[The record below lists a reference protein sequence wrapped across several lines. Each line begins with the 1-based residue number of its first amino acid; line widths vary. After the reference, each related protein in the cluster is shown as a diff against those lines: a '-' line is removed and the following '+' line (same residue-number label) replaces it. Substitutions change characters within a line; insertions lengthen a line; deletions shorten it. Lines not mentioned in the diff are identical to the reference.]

1 MESGNKRIAK
11 NAIML
16 YIRMLLSMF
25 VGLYTS
31 RVVLQ
36 VLGVEDYGVYGLVGS
51 VVSMMGFINASM
63 SGATSRFITYEL
75 GRGDKKRLNE
85 TFSSALIVHFI
96 IALFIILLG
105 ETIGLWFLC
114 NKLVIP
120 EGRMTAAHW
129 VFHLSLLS
137 SAIGITQPPY
147 SACMMAH
154 ERMDIYAYFEL
165 LNVTLK
171 LLIVFVIRYFEFD
184 KLIFYA
190 ILVVSVSIFMRA
202 LYRLYCVKHYEESH
216 FRWVWNKPQIKSM
229 LSFSGWDLYGNL
241 SFSLVQHGR
250 NFIINIFFGV
260 LLNAACGIATTVQ
273 GTIQRFSNNI
283 KGAFRPQII
292 KSYASHNFQRMQ
304 FLIIEGSKYSYLM
317 LMLIS
322 VPIAIEIHFVI
333 NLWLGQIPVFVPSF
347 CRILLM
353 QNAFITLNA
362 YLIIAIHATGK
373 VKRFF
378 YAGTLSLLQLP
389 VLYILFN
396 FFHVN
401 PNWTYFV
408 SFFFSFLSL
417 FVYLGI
423 AKVQVPELDVWY
435 ILLMW
440 LKPVFFSLVCASP
453 LYILHKTLIPG
464 FFRFTLLFIIYFLL
478 MSLVSFYFLMNKDT
492 REKVK
497 KILYS
502 RLQLVRIFGNK

>member
-75 GRGDKKRLNE
+75 GSGDKKRLNE
-85 TFSSALIVHFI
+85 TFCSSLIVHFI
-96 IALFIILLG
+96 IALCIILLG

-171 LLIVFVIRYFEFD
+171 LLIVFVIRSFEFD

-202 LYRLYCVKHYEESH
+202 LYRLYCVKHYEESR

-273 GTIQRFSNNI
+273 GTIQRFSDNI

-292 KSYASHNFQRMQ
+292 KSYASKNYSRME

-322 VPIAIEIHFVI
+322 VPIAIEIHYII

-378 YAGTLSLLQLP
+378 YSGTLSLLQLP

-396 FFHVN
+396 YFHVN

-408 SFFFSFLSL
+408 SFFFSFLNL
-417 FVYLGI
+417 FVFISI
-423 AKVQVPELDVWY
+423 AKLQIPELDVWV
-435 ILLMW
+435 IIQKW
-440 LKPVFFSLVCASP
+440 LKPVFISIICFFP
-453 LYILHKTLIPG
+453 LIIIHKTINPG
-464 FFRFTLLFIIYFLL
+464 FIRFSIIFICYLLL
-478 MSLVSFYFLMNKDT
+478 MSISTFYFLT
-492 REKVK
+492 EKYQRA
-497 KILYS
+497 KIIKIIKN
-502 RLQLVRIFGNK
+502 RGTGVINFI

>member
-1 MESGNKRIAK
+1 MDSNNKRIFK

-36 VLGVEDYGVYGLVGS
+36 VLGVEDYGIYGLVGG
-51 VVSMMGFINASM
+51 VVAMMGFINASM
-63 SGATSRFITYEL
+63 GGATSRFITYEL
-75 GRGDKKRLNE
+75 GIGDKKRLNE

-96 IALFIILLG
+96 IALLIIFIG

-120 EGRMTAAHW
+120 EERLNAAHW
-129 VFHLSLLS
+129 VFHLSILS
-137 SAIGITQPPY
+137 AAIGITQPPY

-154 ERMDIYAYFEL
+154 ERMDIYAYYEL
-165 LNVTLK
+165 LHVTLK

-202 LYRLYCVKHYEESH
+202 IYRIYCVRHYEESR
-216 FRWVWNKPQIKSM
+216 FQWVWNKSLLKSM
-229 LSFSGWDLYGNL
+229 LSFSGWDLYGNM

-260 LLNAACGIATTVQ
+260 LLNAACSIATTVQ
-273 GTIQRFSNNI
+273 GTIQRFSTNI
-283 KGAFRPQII
+283 KAAFRPQII
-292 KSYASHNFQRMQ
+292 KSYATHDYARMQ
-304 FLIIEGSKYSYLM
+304 YLISQGSMFSYLM
-317 LMLIS
+317 VMVVS
-322 VPIAIEIHFVI
+322 VPIAFEIHYVI
-333 NLWLGQIPVFVPSF
+333 DLWLGQVPVFVPSF

-353 QNAFITLNA
+353 QNAFITINA
-362 YLIIAIHATGK
+362 YLIIAIHATGD

-378 YAGTLSLLQLP
+378 YAGSLSLLQLP
-389 VLYILFN
+389 VLYIF
-396 FFHVN
+396 FKYFHVN

-417 FVYLGI
+417 FVYAAI
-423 AKVQVPELDVWY
+423 AKVQVPKLDVWT
-435 ILLMW
+435 ILLKW
-440 LKPVFFSLVCASP
+440 LKPVFVSFICLVP
-453 LYILHKTLIPG
+453 LFFLHKTISPG
-464 FFRFTLLFIIYFLL
+464 FIRFALLFICYFLL
-478 MSLVSFYFLMNKDT
+478 VSIVSYFYLMDVES

-497 KILYS
+497 SLFLAKIKFIK
-502 RLQLVRIFGNK
+502 VFNK

>member
-1 MESGNKRIAK
+1 MVSENKRIAR

-75 GRGDKKRLNE
+75 GRGDKKSLNE
-85 TFSSALIVHFI
+85 TFCSALIVHFL
-96 IALFIILLG
+96 IALFIILIG

-120 EGRMTAAHW
+120 DGRMTAAHW
-129 VFHLSLLS
+129 VFHLSLMS
-137 SAIGITQPPY
+137 AAIGITQPPY

-154 ERMDIYAYFEL
+154 EKMDIYAYFDL
-165 LNVTLK
+165 LHVTLK
-171 LLIVFVIRYFEFD
+171 LLIVFLLSCSWFD

-190 ILVVSVSIFMRA
+190 FLEVSVSILMLA
-202 LYRLYCVKHYEESH
+202 IYRIYCLRHFEESH
-216 FRWVWNKPQIKSM
+216 FRWVWNKLQFKSM

-260 LLNAACGIATTVQ
+260 ILNAACGIATTVQ

-283 KGAFRPQII
+283 KGAFSPQII

-304 FLIIEGSKYSYLM
+304 FLIIEGSKYSYLF
-317 LMLIS
+317 LMIVS

-333 NLWLGQIPVFVPSF
+333 NLWLGQIPVYVPSF
-347 CRILLM
+347 CRILLI

-362 YLIIAIHATGK
+362 YLIIAIHATGR

-378 YAGTLSLLQLP
+378 YTGSLSLCQLP
-389 VLYILFN
+389 VLYFLFSYY
-396 FFHVN
+396 HLN
-401 PNWTYFV
+401 PDWIYYV
-408 SFFFSFLSL
+408 SFFFSFLSM
-417 FVYLGI
+417 FVYIGI
-423 AKVQVPELDVWY
+423 VRIQIPELDVW
-435 ILLMW
+435 IVFFKW
-440 LKPVFFSLVCASP
+440 LKPVLVSLICFLPLIILHNNIDSGFIRFFLIFFS
-453 LYILHKTLIPG
+453 
-464 FFRFTLLFIIYFLL
+464 
-478 MSLVSFYFLMNKDT
+478 YFLMLSISTFCFLRDRHQRT
-492 REKVK
+492 IAIK
-497 KILYS
+497 KIKNGITGVKS
-502 RLQLVRIFGNK
+502 VFS

>member
-1 MESGNKRIAK
+1 MDSGNKRIAK

-75 GRGDKKRLNE
+75 GRGDKIRLNE
-85 TFSSALIVHFI
+85 TFCSALIVHFI
-96 IALFIILLG
+96 IALFIILIG

-129 VFHLSLLS
+129 VFHLSILS
-137 SAIGITQPPY
+137 AAIGITQPPY

-202 LYRLYCVKHYEESH
+202 LYRFYCVRHYEESH
-216 FRWVWNKPQIKSM
+216 FRWVWNKLQIKSM

-260 LLNAACGIATTVQ
+260 ILNAACGIATTVQ

-283 KGAFRPQII
+283 KGAFSPQII
-292 KSYASHNFQRMQ
+292 KSYASHNYQRMQ
-304 FLIIEGSKYSYLM
+304 LLIIEGSKYSYLF
-317 LMLIS
+317 LMIVS
-322 VPIAIEIHFVI
+322 VPIAFEIHFVI
-333 NLWLGQIPVFVPSF
+333 NLWLGQIPVYVPSF

-378 YAGTLSLLQLP
+378 YSGTLSLLQLP

-396 FFHVN
+396 YFHVN

-408 SFFFSFLSL
+408 SFFFSFLNF
-417 FVYLGI
+417 FVFIGI
-423 AKVQVPELDVWY
+423 AKLQIPELDVW
-435 ILLMW
+435 IIIQKW
-440 LKPVFFSLVCASP
+440 LKPVFISIICFFP
-453 LYILHKTLIPG
+453 LIFIHKTINPG
-464 FFRFTLLFIIYFLL
+464 FIRFSIIFICYLLL
-478 MSLVSFYFLMNKDT
+478 MSFSTFYFLT
-492 REKVK
+492 EKYQRA
-497 KILYS
+497 KIIKIIKN
-502 RLQLVRIFGNK
+502 RVTGVINIIK

>member
-1 MESGNKRIAK
+1 MDSGNKRIAK

-75 GRGDKKRLNE
+75 GRGDKIRLNE
-85 TFSSALIVHFI
+85 TFCSALIVHFI
-96 IALFIILLG
+96 IALFIILIG

-129 VFHLSLLS
+129 VFHLSILS
-137 SAIGITQPPY
+137 AAIGITQPPY

-202 LYRLYCVKHYEESH
+202 LYRFYCVRHYEESH
-216 FRWVWNKPQIKSM
+216 FRWVWNKLQIKSM

-260 LLNAACGIATTVQ
+260 ILNAACGIATTVQ

-283 KGAFRPQII
+283 KGAFSPQII
-292 KSYASHNFQRMQ
+292 KSYASHNYQRMQ
-304 FLIIEGSKYSYLM
+304 LLIIEGSKYSYLF
-317 LMLIS
+317 LMIVS

-333 NLWLGQIPVFVPSF
+333 NLWLGQIPVYVPSF

-378 YAGTLSLLQLP
+378 YSGTLSLLQLP

-396 FFHVN
+396 YFHVN

-408 SFFFSFLSL
+408 SFFFSFLNL
-417 FVYLGI
+417 FVFIGI
-423 AKVQVPELDVWY
+423 AKLQIPELDVW
-435 ILLMW
+435 IIIQKW
-440 LKPVFFSLVCASP
+440 LKPVFISIICFFP
-453 LYILHKTLIPG
+453 LIFIHKTINPG
-464 FFRFTLLFIIYFLL
+464 FIRFSIIFICYLLL
-478 MSLVSFYFLMNKDT
+478 MSFSTFYLLTEKYQRAKVIKIIKNRVT
-492 REKVK
+492 RVINIIK
-497 KILYS
+497 
-502 RLQLVRIFGNK
+502 

>member
-1 MESGNKRIAK
+1 
-11 NAIML
+11 ML

-75 GRGDKKRLNE
+75 GVGDKKRLNE
-85 TFSSALIVHFI
+85 TFCSALIVHFV
-96 IALFIILLG
+96 IAFLIILIG
-105 ETIGLWFLC
+105 ETLGLWFLC

-120 EGRMTAAHW
+120 EGRITAAHW
-129 VFHLSLLS
+129 VFHLSILS
-137 SAIGITQPPY
+137 AAIGITQPPY

-154 ERMDIYAYFEL
+154 ERMDIYAYYEL
-165 LNVTLK
+165 LHVTLK
-171 LLIVFVIRYFEFD
+171 LLIVFVIRFVEFD

-202 LYRLYCVKHYEESH
+202 LYRFYCVRHYEESH
-216 FRWVWNKPQIKSM
+216 FHWVWNKSQLTSM
-229 LSFSGWDLYGNL
+229 LSFSGWDLYGNM

-260 LLNAACGIATTVQ
+260 ILNAACGIATTVQ

-292 KSYASHNFQRMQ
+292 KSYASHNYQRME
-304 FLIIEGSKYSYLM
+304 FLISEGSKYSYLM
-317 LMLIS
+317 VMVIS
-322 VPIAIEIHFVI
+322 VPIAFEIHYII
-333 NLWLGQIPVFVPSF
+333 NLWLGQVPVYVPSF

-362 YLIIAIHATGK
+362 YMIIAIHATGN

-378 YAGTLSLLQLP
+378 YTGSLSLLQLP
-389 VLYILFN
+389 VLYVIFQYLQ
-396 FFHVN
+396 VG
-401 PNWTYFV
+401 PNWTYLV

-417 FVYLGI
+417 FVYIGI
-423 AKVQVPELDVWY
+423 ARVQLPDLDVWF
-435 ILLMW
+435 ILLKW
-440 LKPVFFSLVCASP
+440 LKPVLVSLLCLFP
-453 LYILHKTLIPG
+453 LYFLHKSFDSGLMRFVLIFLCYFLSVSFLTYYYLMDKNMRERVKVLIIKK
-464 FFRFTLLFIIYFLL
+464 FFR
-478 MSLVSFYFLMNKDT
+478 
-492 REKVK
+492 K
-497 KILYS
+497 K
-502 RLQLVRIFGNK
+502 R

>member
-1 MESGNKRIAK
+1 
-11 NAIML
+11 ML

-75 GRGDKKRLNE
+75 GRGDKIRLNE
-85 TFSSALIVHFI
+85 TFCSALIVHFI
-96 IALFIILLG
+96 IALFIILIG

-129 VFHLSLLS
+129 VFHLSILS
-137 SAIGITQPPY
+137 AAIGITQPPY

-202 LYRLYCVKHYEESH
+202 LYRFYCVRHYEESH
-216 FRWVWNKPQIKSM
+216 FRWVWNKLQIKSM

-260 LLNAACGIATTVQ
+260 ILNAACGIATTVQ

-283 KGAFRPQII
+283 KGAFSPQII
-292 KSYASHNFQRMQ
+292 KSYASHNYQRMQ
-304 FLIIEGSKYSYLM
+304 LLIIEGSKYSYLF
-317 LMLIS
+317 LMIVS

-333 NLWLGQIPVFVPSF
+333 NLWLGQIPVYVPSF

-378 YAGTLSLLQLP
+378 YSGTLSLLQLP

-396 FFHVN
+396 YFHVN

-408 SFFFSFLSL
+408 SFFFSFLNL
-417 FVYLGI
+417 FVFIGI
-423 AKVQVPELDVWY
+423 AKLQIPELDVW
-435 ILLMW
+435 IIIQKW
-440 LKPVFFSLVCASP
+440 LKPVFISIICFFP
-453 LYILHKTLIPG
+453 LIFIHKTINPG
-464 FFRFTLLFIIYFLL
+464 FIRFSIIFICYLLL
-478 MSLVSFYFLMNKDT
+478 MSFSTFYLLTEKYQRAKVIKIIKNRVT
-492 REKVK
+492 RVINIIK
-497 KILYS
+497 
-502 RLQLVRIFGNK
+502 